1 MSKAEENEWKREIH
15 HLYLW
20 ELPRFVLFYQ
30 RVFQLSRFF
39 LFFYLTCCL
48 FCWLVQYSVGFFFSC
63 SSFICSWFGLVQ
75 CWLFSTIA
83 DNFTCHICFMQ
94 TVHRHTPIAR
104 IHNRN
109 LKILSVVCIVR
120 ECFCFVVRFYLL
132 ILNVFTRNCDMPTR
146 ESLQL
151 DHRYCWKFQHECF
164 GCKSTQ

>member
-1 MSKAEENEWKREIH
+1 MSEREKFTIYIYENCLVLCCFISASSSCRGF
-15 HLYLW
+15 
-20 ELPRFVLFYQ
+20 FVL
-30 RVFQLSRFF
+30 
-39 LFFYLTCCL
+39 LFDLL
-48 FCWLVQYSVGFFFSC
+48 FVLLVGWFNIRLNIFFSC

-75 CWLFSTIA
+75 CWLFST

-151 DHRYCWKFQHECF
+151 DHRYC
-164 GCKSTQ
+164 